1 MNPNQQKIKAKLF
14 NKLIFNGVKKV
25 ITEIKKKN
33 VLNLPNF
40 DAGKPSFVEFLRLE
54 MINSLNKINE
64 KDQKGIKLFLQ
75 RKVKGIKQN
84 TLSLK
89 GSRIAPNLVLRLN
102 FLAINPSK

>member
-1 MNPNQQKIKAKLF
+1 M
-14 NKLIFNGVKKV
+14 LIFRGEKNV

-33 VLNLPNF
+33 VLNFPNL
-40 DAGKPSFVEFLRLE
+40 DAGKPSFVRFLRLE
-54 MINSLNKINE
+54 MINSLNKIKF

-75 RKVKGIKQN
+75 RNTKGIKYK
-84 TLSLK
+84 TLSLR

>member
-1 MNPNQQKIKAKLF
+1 M
-14 NKLIFNGVKKV
+14 LIFKGVKKV

-33 VLNLPNF
+33 VLYFPNI

-54 MINSLNKINE
+54 IINSLNKIND

>member
-1 MNPNQQKIKAKLF
+1 M
-14 NKLIFNGVKKV
+14 

-33 VLNLPNF
+33 VLYFPNI

-54 MINSLNKINE
+54 IINSLNKIKD

-75 RKVKGIKQN
+75 RKVKGIKQK

-89 GSRIAPNLVLRLN
+89 GSRIAPNRVLRLN